1 MAHIT
6 VASRA
11 ALRPIRRGAAAVLAL
26 ALLLSACTP
35 QPDDTQA
42 EAAGGDPSD
51 EQSAPSAAPSEAQAE
66 VTPSAEETA
75 DDAGQCSDD
84 DYDYVLLEL
93 VSCDHARKA
102 VRGVVDNGKKT
113 HLSVEDGKT
122 ACTPGSGRWTCT
134 FAGEKSPAT
143 IELEPRDP
151 EDDPLAETG
160 SVTALEPESG
170 AANPSKAP
178 GVSGLGTYADAVD
191 AECFNDDYDFADV
204 QGLDC
209 AEVDDVMQGF
219 LDQQVEGVM
228 DGVRCNQ
235 GTEAFDDGTREMWA
249 CIRMDGRGGSF
260 IAYAR

>member
-191 AECFNDDYDFADV
+191 
-204 QGLDC
+204 
-209 AEVDDVMQGF
+209 DVMQGF